1 VHYCERT
8 VAVQKFK
15 SPGTHLVAVAA
26 VLLTSACGTAGSS
39 AAALPEGETDLSC
52 GGLVYAASRLVD
64 DGKVS
69 DPDGAIKG
77 NAMAAITRY
86 GTAHAKANGLD
97 GSDAFNVVKLQGMK
111 MMGLGSSTAGKVS
124 ADKIIARARKCM
136 GV

>member
-1 VHYCERT
+1 VLKFKKPFTHLAS
-8 VAVQKFK
+8 VAV
-15 SPGTHLVAVAA
+15 L
-26 VLLTSACGTAGSS
+26 LLTSACGTAGSS
-39 AAALPEGETDLSC
+39 ALALPEGETDLSC
-52 GGLVYAASRLVD
+52 GGLVYGASRLVG

-77 NAMAAITRY
+77 NATVAILRY

-97 GSDAFNVVKLQGMK
+97 GSDAFNIVKLEGMK
-111 MMGLGSSTAGKVS
+111 MMGLGSASTNKVP